1 MKRKSILLLAGAIA
15 LSVFGGC
22 VSTVLDTSSET
33 KESYTQQ
40 SEDKSQQKATV
51 NPTKLQTPKFD
62 LSSIPEYSGNPYVE
76 INDNEPY
83 FSDDEYTTSPFEYYS
98 DLDTLGR
105 CGMAYACV
113 GKDIMP
119 TEERGSIGSV
129 KPSGWQTVKYDC
141 VDGNYLYNRCHLI
154 GYQLTGENANEKNLI
169 TGTRYLNVDGML
181 PFENMVAD
189 YVKETDNH
197 TLYRVTPIFK
207 DDELVARGVLMEAK
221 SVEDNGDSITFC
233 VYCYNVQPDIK
244 IDYKTGES
252 EYTVPTT
259 KEEPKIE
266 FKVESRAESK
276 AESHY
281 EEPEES
287 PKNENTD
294 THTYILNT
302 NTKKFHYPDCS
313 AVKRMKD
320 SNKEEFTGTR
330 DEVISR
336 GYDPCQKCF
345 P

>member
-40 SEDKSQQKATV
+40 SEDKSQKKATV

-169 TGTRYLNVDGML
+169 TGTRYLNVEGML

-189 YVKETDNH
+189 YVKETDNY

-259 KEEPKIE
+259 KEEPKVE
-266 FKVESRAESK
+266 SKVESKAESK

-281 EEPEES
+281 EDPEES

-320 SNKEEFTGTR
+320 TNKEEFTGTR